1 MRKILNFVKIAIKNL
16 ACVQVDFYATHARAY
31 FVKNVQFKMMIK
43 SKGHVKVVGKI
54 RKNLK
59 ASNSNKNT
67 KEMLLILLN
76 RISKKRGK
84 YHKKGRM
91 KKARICQGICI
102 D

>member
-1 MRKILNFVKIAIKNL
+1 MLSK
-16 ACVQVDFYATHARAY
+16 
-31 FVKNVQFKMMIK
+31 FKMMIK

-76 RISKKRGK
+76 RISKKRG
-84 YHKKGRM
+84 
-91 KKARICQGICI
+91 
-102 D
+102 